1 MFCKQFRYR
10 GVCVSLI
17 KTYTH
22 VHISKSFNGYT
33 FTQVHKNSYLST
45 QQYLYVQAL
54 QVFFDVHRVA
64 KSSYNVS
71 DFRWSYKRSRREGG
85 DVMRLGVPNS
95 WGNLAPTRTPRPANH
110 IRRKTPCPLNSHP
123 HPNTTNLW
131 QRCTRTP
138 LPITSPPLL
147 QVSWCQ
153 VLFCHLQ
160 VVETSDK
167 IYHVK
172 V

>member
-1 MFCKQFRYR
+1 MSIFLNLSMDIHLLKY
-10 GVCVSLI
+10 
-17 KTYTH
+17 KKTH
-22 VHISKSFNGYT
+22 VYQCSNTCMYRHFS
-33 FTQVHKNSYLST
+33 
-45 QQYLYVQAL
+45 
-54 QVFFDVHRVA
+54 FFDIRRVA

-71 DFRWSYKRSRREGG
+71 DFRWSYKRNRRGG
-85 DVMRLGVPNS
+85 GGVMRLGVPNS

-110 IRRKTPCPLNSHP
+110 IRRKTPCLLNSHP

-131 QRCTRTP
+131 QRCTRTQ
-138 LPITSPPLL
+138 LLITSPPLL

-160 VVETSDK
+160 VVERSDK

>member
-1 MFCKQFRYR
+1 MCCKQVRYR
-10 GVCVSLI
+10 GVCI
-17 KTYTH
+17 IDKTYTH

-33 FTQVHKNSYLST
+33 FTQVHKTHVYQCSNTCMYRHFS
-45 QQYLYVQAL
+45 
-54 QVFFDVHRVA
+54 FFDIHRVA

-71 DFRWSYKRSRREGG
+71 DFRWSYKRNRRGG
-85 DVMRLGVPNS
+85 GGVTRLGVPNS

-123 HPNTTNLW
+123 HPNTTNPW
-131 QRCTRTP
+131 QRCTRTQ
-138 LPITSPPLL
+138 LLITSPPLL

-153 VLFCHLQ
+153 VLCHLQ
-160 VVETSDK
+160 VVERSDK